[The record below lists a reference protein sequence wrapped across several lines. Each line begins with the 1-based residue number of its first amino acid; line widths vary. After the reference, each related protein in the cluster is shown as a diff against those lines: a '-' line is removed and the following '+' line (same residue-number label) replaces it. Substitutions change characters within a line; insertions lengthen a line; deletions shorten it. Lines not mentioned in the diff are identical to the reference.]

1 MESAGVGFRR
11 PKGFRGA
18 LVTAALVAATA
29 LLPPGPASAD
39 RYSEA
44 GGCFTLTSASN
55 GATAVGGTQ
64 LRFQASDLGSYLLY
78 TTSGQYLAASGSS
91 VTPAATPS
99 PSSDWVV
106 EDAAGGGFTV
116 SPKSATDRLLA
127 LSGGNLVT
135 VPRSGAGDSPRFT
148 FTPASDCAVYPE
160 ADLTAPGTPAHG
172 HTFSGQVRGLM

>member
-1 MESAGVGFRR
+1 MESAGAGFRR

-29 LLPPGPASAD
+29 LLSPGPASAD

-78 TTSGQYLAASGSS
+78 TTSRQYLAASGSTGPPVGPS
-91 VTPAATPS
+91 APAPGC
-99 PSSDWVV
+99 
-106 EDAAGGGFTV
+106 AGG
-116 SPKSATDRLLA
+116 D
-127 LSGGNLVT
+127 
-135 VPRSGAGDSPRFT
+135 
-148 FTPASDCAVYPE
+148 
-160 ADLTAPGTPAHG
+160 
-172 HTFSGQVRGLM
+172 